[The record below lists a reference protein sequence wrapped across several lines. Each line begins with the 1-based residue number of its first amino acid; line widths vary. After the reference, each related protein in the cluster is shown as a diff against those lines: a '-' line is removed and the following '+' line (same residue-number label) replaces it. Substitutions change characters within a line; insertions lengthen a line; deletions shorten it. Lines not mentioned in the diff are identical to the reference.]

1 MSAVTN
7 RLYEPCFAEARWYAA
22 QTAPNHEKRVAEH
35 LDAKMVQHFLP
46 LYTAKHRRKDRNVTL
61 HRPLFPGYIFVRISL
76 QDRLE
81 VLKVPSVTR
90 FVGPSR
96 PTPVPD
102 KDIDGIRHALATG
115 LTAEPH
121 AFLKVGRKVRIV
133 SGPMRGMEGIL
144 SRRKGAARVVIS
156 LDVIMRSVVL
166 ELDINDIVPVR

>member
-1 MSAVTN
+1 MGVIAN
-7 RLYEPCFAEARWYAA
+7 QLFEPNFAEPHWYAA

-46 LYTAKHRRKDRNVTL
+46 LYTAKRRLKDRNVTL
-61 HRPLFPGYIFVRISL
+61 HRPLFPGYVFVRIAL

-96 PTPVPD
+96 PMAVPD
-102 KDIDGIRHALATG
+102 CDIEGIRQALATG
-115 LTAEPH
+115 VSAEPH
-121 AFLKVGRKVRIV
+121 SFLKVGRKIRIV

-144 SRRKGAARVVIS
+144 TRRKGAARVVIS
-156 LDVIMRSVVL
+156 MDVIMRSVVL
-166 ELDINDIVPVR
+166 ELDINDVVPVR